1 MQGKI
6 MKGVGGFYYV
16 HLHNDI
22 DNDVVYECKARGV
35 FRNQNIK
42 PSVGDNVE
50 IDIVDKETFTG
61 NITAVCERSNVLIR
75 PAVTNVDQ
83 AVIIFALTQPKP
95 NFNLLD
101 RFLIMMS
108 NQDVDTVI
116 CLNKADISRDDM
128 GTLAARAYEA
138 AGYQVII
145 SSVYEKRGLDELWEV
160 IHGKTTVLAGP
171 SGVGKSS
178 ILNQLKPDAGAATGK
193 ISDKIKRGKHTT
205 RHSELMCVDACT
217 YIMDTPGFSSLYV
230 ENMAAEDLKNYY
242 KEFDDYSTGCR
253 FNGCLHIHEPEC
265 GVKSALQEGT
275 LSRLRYENYVNLY
288 NEIKDRRKW

>member
-6 MKGVGGFYYV
+6 IKGVGGFYYV
-16 HLHNDI
+16 HLHNDT
-22 DNDVVYECKARGV
+22 DNDLLYECKARGV

-42 PSVGDNVE
+42 PSVGDNVD
-50 IDIVDKETFTG
+50 IDIVDREALTG
-61 NITAVCERSNVLIR
+61 NITAVCERSNSLIR

-108 NQDVDTVI
+108 TQNVDTVI
-116 CLNKADISRDDM
+116 CLNKADISQDDT
-128 GTLAARAYEA
+128 GTIAVRAYEA
-138 AGYQVII
+138 AGYPVII
-145 SSVYEKRGLDELWEV
+145 SSVYESRGLEQLRELL
-160 IHGKTTVLAGP
+160 HGKTTVLAGP

-178 ILNQLKPDAGAATGK
+178 ILNWLKPDAKAVTGEV
-193 ISDKIKRGKHTT
+193 SEKIKRGKHTT
-205 RHSELMCVDACT
+205 RHSELMCIDVGT

-230 ENMAAEDLKNYY
+230 ADMEAEDLKNYY
-242 KEFDDYSTGCR
+242 REFDNYSSGCK
-253 FNGCLHIHEPEC
+253 FNGCVHIHEPDC
-265 GVKSALQEGT
+265 GVKAALDGGQI
-275 LSRLRYENYVNLY
+275 SRLRYDNYVNLY